1 MSYPEPQAHSQSS
14 GSDFWSASDHSSL
27 TESFHSWPSSEAGS
41 PAGLIEV
48 DLIASETL
56 STSDGD
62 SVASTATPTFSD
74 LPDASQGEPRLD
86 GEEIAKQLDFGPGP
100 SNAEGYSS
108 SSKPVFVG
116 DVDSVAISTEACSFT
131 AARNSSS
138 SSSDDD
144 LQYTAAS
151 AKPTFRRRA
160 ALESDSD
167 AEQAE
172 TEQSLPVRSLALQ
185 TQSAYDLLIATSSQ
199 SGDSDSPEAQAITSS
214 SRTAQP
220 LQSIGTGDQRQSGNV
235 IVLVSSDDDSDNG
248 MFCGGAD
255 IRQAVAEGT
264 GAAHKENV
272 SPDQLAS
279 RLHTLQIAP
288 NTAAKPSRQPRQV
301 LLPRQPQSLPPKP
314 SQRSLVSAPLTV
326 TQAKSSAAFRR
337 QREALA
343 YELFRELN
351 TAVFSSRLP
360 ADLQISWNAHLK
372 TTAGLTHYS
381 RVTLAGEPPKYTARV
396 ELSTKVLDNAE
407 KLHRTLCHELC
418 HVATWLLDHVAKP
431 PHGAHFKAWA
441 AAAMTVHPH
450 LDITTCHQYDIHFA
464 WRWQCINP
472 KCQQMYKRHSNSIDT
487 SKQVCSACRGQLQA
501 LGRFNADGTHA
512 KVRAPSQYSLFVK
525 NNFATQKQK
534 CGPGT
539 PHKEIMQALSASW
552 KARAASGAA
561 DDASA
566 LVKKLSFAE
575 SNL

>member
-1 MSYPEPQAHSQSS
+1 MSDPEPQANSQSS

-27 TESFHSWPSSEAGS
+27 TDSFRSWPSSEAES

-48 DLIASETL
+48 DLIALETL

-62 SVASTATPTFSD
+62 TVASTATPTFSD
-74 LPDASQGEPRLD
+74 LADASQ
-86 GEEIAKQLDFGPGP
+86 
-100 SNAEGYSS
+100 
-108 SSKPVFVG
+108 
-116 DVDSVAISTEACSFT
+116 
-131 AARNSSS
+131 
-138 SSSDDD
+138 
-144 LQYTAAS
+144 AS
-151 AKPTFRRRA
+151 AKPTCRRRA
-160 ALESDSD
+160 ALDSDSD
-167 AEQAE
+167 VEQAE
-172 TEQSLPVRSLALQ
+172 TEQSLPFPSLALQ
-185 TQSAYDLLIATSSQ
+185 KQSGAAYDFLIASSSQ
-199 SGDSDSPEAQAITSS
+199 SGDSDSAEAQDITSS
-214 SRTAQP
+214 RHTAQP
-220 LQSIGTGDQRQSGNV
+220 LQSIGTGGQRQSGNV

-255 IRQAVAEGT
+255 ITRAVAEGT
-264 GAAHKENV
+264 SAARKENV

-288 NTAAKPSRQPRQV
+288 NTAVKPSRQPSQV

-314 SQRSLVSAPLTV
+314 KQRSLVSAPLTV
-326 TQAKSSAAFRR
+326 TQAKSSAAFNR

-351 TAVFSSRLP
+351 SAVFGSRLP
-360 ADLQISWNAHLK
+360 AELQISWNAHLK

-381 RVTLAGEPPKYTARV
+381 RVTLAGETPKYTARV
-396 ELSTKVLDNAE
+396 ELSTKVLDNPE
-407 KLHRTLCHELC
+407 KLQRTLCHELC

-431 PHGAHFKAWA
+431 PHGPHFKAWA

-464 WRWQCINP
+464 WRWQCSNP

-487 SKQVCSACRGQLQA
+487 SKQVCSSCRGQLHA
-501 LGRFNADGTHA
+501 LGRFNADGTQA

-525 NNFATQKQK
+525 DNFASQKQK

-552 KARAASGAA
+552 KARAASCAA

-566 LVKKLSFAE
+566 LITIGTASAYQSTSATFASSE
-575 SNL
+575 RQQSSQPD